1 MISEVTI
8 TIKPQ
13 DEKNQK
19 LIQKAILAELTK
31 KNVYVGNQNLS
42 FVFVK
47 KSIDARHGQVKYHLR
62 YKVFIGEKSTDIK
75 TSELSEWKNATG
87 NISVAVSPSTGSN
100 FAKRKVINPTSCN
113 KASEQFY

>member
-31 KNVYVGNQNLS
+31 KNVYVGNQDLS

-47 KSIDARHGQVKYHLR
+47 KSIDY
-62 YKVFIGEKSTDIK
+62 I
-75 TSELSEWKNATG
+75 W
-87 NISVAVSPSTGSN
+87 
-100 FAKRKVINPTSCN
+100 
-113 KASEQFY
+113 

>member
-31 KNVYVGNQNLS
+31 KNVYVGNQDLS

-47 KSIDARHGQVKYHLR
+47 KSIDARRGQVKFHLK
-62 YKVFIGEKSTDIK
+62 YKVFIDEKMEDLKMAS
-75 TSELSEWKNATG
+75 A
-87 NISVAVSPSTGSN
+87 
-100 FAKRKVINPTSCN
+100 
-113 KASEQFY
+113 ASEINIEASEDVEIIKSSVVLKKKPVYDFLKRCFDG